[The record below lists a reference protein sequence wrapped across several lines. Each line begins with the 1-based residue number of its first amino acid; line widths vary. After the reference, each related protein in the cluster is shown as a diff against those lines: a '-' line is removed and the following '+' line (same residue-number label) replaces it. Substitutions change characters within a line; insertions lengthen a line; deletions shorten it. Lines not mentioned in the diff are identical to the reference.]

1 MELRNRVVHAVTHLP
16 LSVVES
22 AGTGDLLGRTT
33 HDVDRVAMFVQ
44 RGISRVIIIV
54 LTVIVTMAA
63 AFVVEPRVGFV
74 VVVPLIPMFYAVRWY
89 IRRTVPAYLAVSALW
104 AGSSGVVSE
113 TVEQH
118 ATVDSMRLGASRIS
132 RMDTVIR
139 EVWRNERYTSW
150 MRALFIALMVV
161 ILYSPVLVAVVWGAF
176 LMGHGLATLGGVTA
190 VALYAQQLRG
200 PLTELGWWVDEI
212 QFAMASFSRIFGVEE
227 LEADPVTTEEGRRV
241 SPHESTVAVSMNCVR
256 FSYRDGQEVLHG
268 VSLDIHRGE
277 TLAIVGP
284 SGAGKSTVGRLIAGI
299 NPPSS
304 GSICVDGV
312 EVTAIDEKER
322 HGIVSLVTQ
331 EHHVFVGTIA
341 ENLRLAKE
349 SASDSELDAALTAVE
364 ASDWVNSLDK
374 GRDTRVGSGGV
385 TLTPAQAQQI
395 ALARIVILDPDVV
408 ILDEATSLLDPRAA
422 RSLERALG
430 RVLEG
435 RTVVSIA
442 HRLYTAHDA
451 DRIAVMSDGTV
462 AEVGAHEDL
471 VARGGEYAR
480 LWRTWQSD

>member
-1 MELRNRVVHAVTHLP
+1 MRLPIAPRRVVLQKVRGILRSHRIELSAVIALQLIVALAAVVAPFLIGRAIDAVAQGTDASYVRTVFIVLVVTVAVQAIVAYFGEYRAMTLGEKIFMELRNRVVHAVTHLP

-161 ILYSPVLVAVVWGAF
+161 ILYSPVLVPW
-176 LMGHGLATLGGVTA
+176 
-190 VALYAQQLRG
+190 
-200 PLTELGWWVDEI
+200 
-212 QFAMASFSRIFGVEE
+212 
-227 LEADPVTTEEGRRV
+227 
-241 SPHESTVAVSMNCVR
+241 C
-256 FSYRDGQEVLHG
+256 
-268 VSLDIHRGE
+268 GE
-277 TLAIVGP
+277 H
-284 SGAGKSTVGRLIAGI
+284 S
-299 NPPSS
+299 
-304 GSICVDGV
+304 
-312 EVTAIDEKER
+312 
-322 HGIVSLVTQ
+322 
-331 EHHVFVGTIA
+331 
-341 ENLRLAKE
+341 
-349 SASDSELDAALTAVE
+349 
-364 ASDWVNSLDK
+364 
-374 GRDTRVGSGGV
+374 
-385 TLTPAQAQQI
+385 
-395 ALARIVILDPDVV
+395 
-408 ILDEATSLLDPRAA
+408 
-422 RSLERALG
+422 
-430 RVLEG
+430 
-435 RTVVSIA
+435 
-442 HRLYTAHDA
+442 
-451 DRIAVMSDGTV
+451 
-462 AEVGAHEDL
+462 
-471 VARGGEYAR
+471 
-480 LWRTWQSD
+480 